1 MGGGGFLKFF
11 EGKRGG
17 MVKISEGKKGGGHF
31 FLEAIERLN
40 ITEGGSL
47 IISYLSLC
55 RREWGG
61 GGCLF
66 EAGRLITF
74 SALRMGAYSRR
85 ALIRGWALIGI
96 NTVNFRPSA

>member
-1 MGGGGFLKFF
+1 
-11 EGKRGG
+11 
-17 MVKISEGKKGGGHF
+17 MVKISEGKKGGGQF

-74 SALRMGAYSRR
+74 SALRMGAYSRLG
-85 ALIRGWALIGI
+85 AYWNKYGKFQTQCITNII
-96 NTVNFRPSA
+96 FMFFFRFVM

>member
-1 MGGGGFLKFF
+1 
-11 EGKRGG
+11 

-55 RREWGG
+55 RTGSG
-61 GGCLF
+61 VGV
-66 EAGRLITF
+66 
-74 SALRMGAYSRR
+74 GAYSRLG
-85 ALIRGWALIGI
+85 A
-96 NTVNFRPSA
+96 